1 MTRIWHAISGEES
14 DPLIVLVHGSMDRS
28 AGLLKLSRR
37 LDSRF
42 EVLRYDR
49 RGYGRS
55 IDIVGPY
62 AMPNQVE
69 DLAELLTAQ
78 AHSRQATF
86 VFGHSFGG
94 NVALALADQ
103 HPELVAAV
111 AVYEA
116 PLSWLEW
123 WPGNSPGGTALS
135 LGDPDD
141 AAEAFMRRLMGDDSW
156 ERLSVSKRETRRA
169 EGAAMVGELADLRRH
184 EPWSTNRIDVPVLAM
199 CGEHSKPHHQR
210 ATEVLPEVL
219 RDCRSEQIPGAGH
232 FGPYSHPDFVAERLV
247 DFIES
252 VG

>member
-1 MTRIWHAISGEES
+1 MTRIWHATSGEES

-55 IDIVGPY
+55 IDITGPY
-62 AMPNQVE
+62 AMPDQVA
-69 DLAELLTAQ
+69 DLTELLTERSR
-78 AHSRQATF
+78 SRQVTF

-94 NVALALADQ
+94 NVALAFADQ
-103 HPELVAAV
+103 HPELVTAV

-135 LGDPDD
+135 IGDPGD
-141 AAEAFMRRLMGDDSW
+141 AAEAFLRRLMGDDSW
-156 ERLSVSKRETRRA
+156 GQLSEPKRETRRA
-169 EGAAMVGELADLRRH
+169 EGAAMVGELADLRQH
-184 EPWSTNRIDVPVLAM
+184 EPWSPNRIDVPVLAM

-210 ATEVLPEVL
+210 ATDLLPEVL
-219 RDCRSEQIPGAGH
+219 ADCRSEHIPGAGH
-232 FGPYSHPDFVAERLV
+232 FGPYSHPVLVAERLV

-252 VG
+252 AG